1 MLSITDIT
9 DSSSFPMSQNAQNAK
24 GKESV
29 RRRLFE
35 SEPNSEQPNMT
46 NTVNEVV
53 AAASEEAKA
62 KWNFDFENEEPLE
75 GDWEWQK
82 VETNEIRDL
91 KEDDTENKNRNL

>member
-1 MLSITDIT
+1 
-9 DSSSFPMSQNAQNAK
+9 MSQDGKNTR

-35 SEPNSEQPNMT
+35 PDQGQQSNMADTPSE
-46 NTVNEVV
+46 VL
-53 AAASEEAKA
+53 AASSEEAKA

-75 GDWEWQK
+75 GDWVWER
-82 VETNEIRDL
+82 VETREVRDL